1 MKINEKINSMSIEE
15 LMKFR
20 DEYKERSARSRN
32 KLLVGFENCEDIGFF
47 DETVSNKEVKELMLA
62 RMQYVINAYWIRKSI
77 AR

>member
-20 DEYKERSARSRN
+20 DEYKMLSARNRK
-32 KLLVGFENCEDIGFF
+32 KLLDQFKECSDLDFF
-47 DETVSNKEVKELMLA
+47 DETVSNKEVKEVILSRL
-62 RMQYVINAYWIRKSI
+62 QYRINEYFIRKSI

>member
-20 DEYKERSARSRN
+20 DEYKMLSARNRK
-32 KLLVGFENCEDIGFF
+32 KLLDQFKECSDLDFF
-47 DETVSNKEVKELMLA
+47 DETVSNKEVKEFILSRL
-62 RMQYVINAYWIRKSI
+62 QYRIIEYFIRKSI

>member
-20 DEYKERSARSRN
+20 DEYKMLSARNRK
-32 KLLVGFENCEDIGFF
+32 KLLDQFKECSDLDFF
-47 DETVSNKEVKELMLA
+47 DETVSNNEVKEFILSRL
-62 RMQYVINAYWIRKSI
+62 QYRINEYFIRKSI